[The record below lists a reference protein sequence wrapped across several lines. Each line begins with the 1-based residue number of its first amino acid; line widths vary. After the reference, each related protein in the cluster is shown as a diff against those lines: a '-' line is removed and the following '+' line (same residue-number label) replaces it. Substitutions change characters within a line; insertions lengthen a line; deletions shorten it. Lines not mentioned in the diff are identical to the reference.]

1 MTQPEM
7 RRLISD
13 AGYEP
18 VQRRTLYDACQEAC
32 CAAPIPTPKEHVT
45 ALPAVG
51 SAPALDTSVASA

>member
-1 MTQPEM
+1 M

-32 CAAPIPTPKEHVT
+32 CSAPIPTPKERVRG
-45 ALPAVG
+45 LPTIGA
-51 SAPALDTSVASA
+51 SSALDSSLASA